1 MSTQPSTTAAGG
13 HGAPHPSQLPGP
25 TPSSS
30 VGTLILPSP
39 PFISA
44 PGLANL
50 RDIGGYEIPSSSSGP
65 SGKKKMV
72 RKGVVFRSADPTK
85 LTEEGVTVM
94 QKTLGIKHVYDFR
107 SKQEFGKTPDTEP
120 IEWEGSKR
128 HFVPVFPDT
137 DMSPEA
143 MAVQI
148 QRDAVRRQRF
158 RDYTDGPEGFV
169 RAYSTILA
177 GAADPNNSYAPY
189 RTIFKQLA
197 SLSTSST
204 SPVVE
209 PLLVHCSAG
218 KDRTGLFI
226 ALLLSLLHLPPDV
239 IAHEYS
245 LTDLGLAHRK
255 SAIVDHVMLDPAFD
269 GDRAAAERMVSSR
282 KEAMLATLKYID
294 EEYGGAETYVV
305 EKLGVTKEEVERIR
319 QVMVVDVEDEKEV
332 IDWRRNAEV
341 VERVYHR

>member
-1 MSTQPSTTAAGG
+1 MSAQPSTTATGG
-13 HGAPHPSQLPGP
+13 HRAPHPSQLPGP
-25 TPSSS
+25 TPPSS
-30 VGTLILPSP
+30 VGTLLLPSP

-50 RDIGGYEIPSSSSGP
+50 RDIGGYEIPSSPSSGSSP
-65 SGKKKMV
+65 RKMV
-72 RKGVVFRSADPTK
+72 RKGIVFRSADPTK

-94 QKTLGIKHVYDFR
+94 QTLGIKHVYDFR

-120 IEWEGSKR
+120 KEWKGSKR

-143 MAVQI
+143 MAVQL

-177 GAADPNNSYAPY
+177 GAADPKNEYAPY

-197 SLSTSST
+197 ASSSSTSS
-204 SPVVE
+204 PE

-226 ALLLSLLHLPPDV
+226 SILLSLLHLPHSV

-282 KEAMLATLKYID
+282 KEAMLATLKFID
-294 EEYGGAETYVV
+294 EEYGGAEKYVV
-305 EKLGVTKEEVERIR
+305 EKLGVLPEEVERIR
-319 QVMVVDVEDEKEV
+319 QVMVVDVEEGEQV
-332 IDWRRNAEV
+332 IDWKASSP
-341 VERVYHR
+341 

>member
-1 MSTQPSTTAAGG
+1 MGVQPPAVGSGSSS
-13 HGAPHPSQLPGP
+13 PHPSQLPGP

-44 PGLANL
+44 PGVANL
-50 RDIGGYEIPSSSSGP
+50 RDVGGYEIPSTSGNT
-65 SGKKKMV
+65 KKMV

-85 LTEEGVTVM
+85 LTDEGVAVM
-94 QKTLGIKHVYDFR
+94 QTLGIAHVYDFR
-107 SKQEFGKTPDTEP
+107 SKLEFGKTPETEP
-120 IEWEGSKR
+120 KEWEGAQR
-128 HFVPVFPDT
+128 HWVPVFAEVDL
-137 DMSPEA
+137 SPEA
-143 MAVQI
+143 QAVKM
-148 QRDAVRRQRF
+148 RRF
-158 RDYTDGPEGFV
+158 KDYTNGPEGFV

-177 GAADPNNSYAPY
+177 GAADPKNEYAPY
-189 RTIFKQLA
+189 RTIFQQIA
-197 SLSTSST
+197 S
-204 SPVVE
+204 SPS

-226 ALLLSLLHLPPDV
+226 AILLSLLRLPHAV

-282 KEAMLATLKYID
+282 KEVMLATLQYID
-294 EEYGGAETYVV
+294 AEYGGAEKYVI

-319 QVMVVDVEDEKEV
+319 EVMVVDVEEGEQTV
-332 IDWRRNAEV
+332 DWEGNAEV
-341 VERVYHR
+341 VEGVYRQ